1 MSCLRDPHTLALG
14 TTRTVNTDQTVSFG
28 SVRYSTPPGLV
39 GTEVWVRADGDELV
53 VVADLNALFIR
64 PAWAAEQ
71 GALGLVEVARH
82 RLSTPGRP
90 RIDLGH
96 YPDHPQT
103 PDGGPRAPQPKA
115 TTAAE
120 KAFLRLGTG
129 AHAWL
134 IEAAAAGA
142 QRVRSKMREAVEL
155 AALVGP
161 DTVDAALGVA
171 ATAGR
176 FAEGDLLAIVEH
188 RAAGAETAAL
198 VHADE
203 NHSIQPGT
211 GAWAGFTTTHPS
223 RHDGARPE
231 LDLTAVEA
239 DEEAHP

>member
-1 MSCLRDPHTLALG
+1 
-14 TTRTVNTDQTVSFG
+14 
-28 SVRYSTPPGLV
+28 
-39 GTEVWVRADGDELV
+39 
-53 VVADLNALFIR
+53 
-64 PAWAAEQ
+64 
-71 GALGLVEVARH
+71 LVEVARH

-96 YPDHPQT
+96 YPGHPQS
-103 PDGGPRAPQPKA
+103 PDGGPRVPQVKA

-120 KAFLRLGTG
+120 KAFLGLGTG

-142 QRVRSKMREAVEL
+142 QRVRSKMAEAVEL
-155 AALVGP
+155 AALVGA

-188 RAAGAETAAL
+188 RAAGADTAAL

-203 NHSIQPGT
+203 AHSAQPGT
-211 GAWAGFTTTHPS
+211 GAWAGFTTTPTTTVK
-223 RHDGARPE
+223 GVQTQ
-231 LDLTAVEA
+231 LDLTSTDLTSTQA
-239 DEEAHP
+239 DEEANQ